1 MGRVKRGNVKKAFM
15 REHDCRF
22 CLYFGSCA
30 HKECVFDDTEADG
43 GKHGQSSCDAEKRG
57 ADMDDETI

>member
-30 HKECVFDDTEADG
+30 HKDCMFDDPDSDG
-43 GKHGQSSCDAEKRG
+43 GKRCQPSCDAEKRG
-57 ADMDDETI
+57 VDTEDDIT